1 MRATILAVTAA
12 ALTAA
17 TAAAVEVP
25 VSLRGSPASM
35 ERQHAVAVRNDLSF
49 AATPAE
55 MRKMARR
62 GDLVALRG
70 DANYG
75 LIEGADEMLAR
86 PETRLFIERLSSQ
99 YREACGEKLIVTSA
113 TRPKSTQP
121 SNSHRLSVHPTGAA
135 VDLRVSKS
143 QKCRDWLE
151 WALLGMEGS
160 GLLDI
165 TREFRPPHYHVA
177 LFPSAY
183 AAYAERRME
192 TERAAALAAAPP
204 AEAPRPPAPARPGPA
219 EVGATA
225 ALVPAPVRA
234 VAGPAAA
241 VRIPE
246 DSPVRRFALAAIP
259 LALIGGLVLVRRT
272 ADRREDD
279 GG

>member
-1 MRATILAVTAA
+1 
-12 ALTAA
+12 
-17 TAAAVEVP
+17 
-25 VSLRGSPASM
+25 
-35 ERQHAVAVRNDLSF
+35 
-49 AATPAE
+49 
-55 MRKMARR
+55 
-62 GDLVALRG
+62 
-70 DANYG
+70 
-75 LIEGADEMLAR
+75 MLAR

-113 TRPKSTQP
+113 TRAKSTQP

-165 TREFRPPHYHVA
+165 TREYRPPHYHVA

-183 AAYAERRME
+183 ATYAERRIE
-192 TERAAALAAAPP
+192 AERAAAAPPVAPAAAPD
-204 AEAPRPPAPARPGPA
+204 RPGPA
-219 EVGATA
+219 EVGASA
-225 ALVPAPVRA
+225 AIVPAPVRA

-241 VRIPE
+241 VRIPD
-246 DSPVRRFALAAIP
+246 DSPVQRIALAAIP

-272 ADRREDD
+272 ADRGEDD